1 MNVVSLEVD
10 GMTCES
16 CARHVEQALKAMPG
30 VHGAEVSYKEGTAK
44 VSTGDGASS
53 NALIS
58 AIAKAGYGAKALE
71 GSVRKAKGTAQG
83 AGRSIVRAAR
93 DLFGPRKGGGE
104 KLRIAVVGSGGAA
117 FAGALRAAD
126 EGASVTM
133 IESGTIGGTCVNVG
147 CVPSKIM
154 IRGAH
159 IAHLLAEHPFPG
171 IGRQAPVVDR
181 RALVAQQQARVE
193 ELRHGKYE
201 SILESRAESIR
212 LLRGV
217 ARFEDARTL
226 TVTLPGGGTE
236 TVRADRILVATGASP
251 AIPDVPGL
259 KGTPYWSSTEALV
272 AEDLPEH
279 LIVYGGSVVALELAQ
294 AFLRLGSKVTLVARS
309 TLLSRED
316 PAIGA
321 ELARV
326 LEGEGMRVL
335 THTTLR
341 SVRHEGNR
349 FKVDTG
355 KEQLA
360 GDRLL
365 VATGRSANTRT
376 LGLEEAGVRTDASGA
391 IIVDERMQTTAEGV
405 YAAGDCTNS
414 PEYVY
419 VAAAGGTRAAINMT
433 GGDARLDLS
442 VLPAVVFTDPQ
453 VATVGLSEAQAAK
466 RGIETESRT
475 LGLENVP
482 RALANFDTHGF
493 IKLVAEKGSRRLVG
507 AQMLAA
513 EAGEIIQTAALA
525 MRAGM
530 AVTDLG
536 GQLFPYLTMAEGIK
550 LCAQTFTKDV
560 KQLSCCAG

>member
-1 MNVVSLEVD
+1 MKVVSPEVD
-10 GMTCES
+10 GMACES
-16 CARHVEQALKAMPG
+16 CARHLEQALKAMLG
-30 VHGAEVSYKEGTAK
+30 VRAAEVSYEEGTAK

-53 NALIS
+53 NVLIS
-58 AIAKAGYGAKALE
+58 AIAGIGYSAKDLVGA
-71 GSVRKAKGTAQG
+71 
-83 AGRSIVRAAR
+83 
-93 DLFGPRKGGGE
+93 RKGGGE
-104 KLRIAVVGSGGAA
+104 KLHIAVIGSGGAA
-117 FAGALRAAD
+117 FAAALRAAD
-126 EGASVTM
+126 EGAAVTM
-133 IESGTIGGTCVNVG
+133 IETGTLGGTCVNVG

-181 RALVAQQQARVE
+181 RALVAQQQVRVE
-193 ELRHGKYE
+193 ELRHAKYE

-226 TVTLPGGGTE
+226 IVTLPNGETE
-236 TVRADRILVATGASP
+236 AVRADRILVATGASP

-259 KGTPYWSSTEALV
+259 KGTPYWTSTEALV

-294 AFLRLGSKVTLVARS
+294 AFLRLGSEVTLVARS
-309 TLLSRED
+309 TLLSKED

-326 LEGEGMRVL
+326 LEGEGMHVL

-341 SVRHEGNR
+341 KVSYQSGR
-349 FKVDTG
+349 FLVDTDS
-355 KEQLA
+355 EQLA

-365 VATGRSANTRT
+365 VATGRHANSRT
-376 LGLEEAGVRTDASGA
+376 LDLEKAGVQTNGGGA
-391 IIVDERMQTTAEGV
+391 IVVNDHMQTTAEGV

-453 VATVGLSEAQAAK
+453 VATVGLSEVQAQK
-466 RGIETESRT
+466 QGIETESRT
-475 LGLENVP
+475 LPVENVP
-482 RALANFDTHGF
+482 RALANFDTRGF
-493 IKLVAEKGSRRLVG
+493 IKLVAEKRSGRLIG

-530 AVTDLG
+530 TVTDLG
-536 GQLFPYLTMAEGIK
+536 GQLFPYLTMVEGIK